1 MKNQVQLA
9 KGGAKEKKTLLVAS
23 HIDKR
28 FGMTHA
34 VNDVSLTVDAGEI
47 RALIGENGSG
57 KSTFC
62 QMLCG
67 IYTIGAGEFTLEG
80 QKLRIR
86 NQVEANNAGISIIVQ
101 EMGTLSGLTVAENI
115 FLGHEDPFVSHGVK
129 NSRAMNREAQRLL
142 DQYGF
147 GRIKAAS
154 MIDQYN
160 FEDRK
165 LIEIVKGTY
174 MKPKILVI
182 DETTTALSQ
191 NGRLELYKIMDA
203 VRADGRSVIFISHDL
218 GEVLSHADTVSVLR
232 DGEYIDTVRSG
243 DVTEDDLKR
252 LMVGREIGSAYYRTD
267 YGAPISDEVV
277 LSVRDV
283 AVPGEIHGISFD
295 LHRGEIL
302 GFGGLSECGMHE
314 VGKAIFG
321 ASWDRT
327 GQVALADGTRIND
340 IPTAISHS
348 IAYASKD
355 RDNESIILNESI
367 RNNVALPSLEE
378 LASHG
383 LLNGR
388 KLTRF
393 ADQHAKQMQTKMQNV
408 KQFVSDLS
416 GGNKQKVVLA
426 RWLGK
431 NSDILVLDSPT
442 RGIDVKVKQAIYALM
457 EELKEKGKSIIM
469 ISEEIPE
476 LLGMSD
482 RIFILKDGRINGE
495 FLRSPELNEEDLIAK
510 MV

>member
-1 MKNQVQLA
+1 MD
-9 KGGAKEKKTLLVAS
+9 KKTLLVAE

-28 FGMTHA
+28 FGITHA
-34 VNDVSLTVDAGEI
+34 VNDVSLTIAAGEI
-47 RALIGENGSG
+47 RGLIGENGSG

-67 IYTIGAGEFTLEG
+67 IYTIGGGSFTLDG
-80 QKLRIR
+80 QALHIK
-86 NQVEANNAGISIIVQ
+86 NQVEANDAGISIIVQ

-115 FLGHEDPFVSHGVK
+115 YLGHEEPFVHMGVK
-129 NSRAMNREAQRLL
+129 DTRAMNREAQKLL
-142 DQYGF
+142 DDYGF
-147 GRIKAAS
+147 GRIKAGA
-154 MIDQYN
+154 MIDRYN

-165 LIEIVKGTY
+165 LVEIVKATY

-218 GEVLSHADTVSVLR
+218 GEVLTHSDTVSILR
-232 DGEYIDTVRSG
+232 DGEYIDTVSAA

-267 YGAPISDEVV
+267 YGTPISGEVV
-277 LSVRDV
+277 LKVSGVS
-283 AVPGEIHGISFD
+283 VPGEIEDVSFE

-327 GQVALADGTRIND
+327 GSVTLADGTAIND
-340 IPTAISHS
+340 IPTAIKHS
-348 IAYASKD
+348 IAYTSKD
-355 RDNESIILNESI
+355 RDNESIIINESI
-367 RNNVALPSLEE
+367 RNNVVLPSIDD
-378 LASHG
+378 LANHG

-393 ADQHAKQMQTKMQNV
+393 AREHADQMQTKMQGVN
-408 KQFVSDLS
+408 QFVSDLS

-457 EELKEKGKSIIM
+457 ADMQKQGRSIIM

-476 LLGMSD
+476 LLGMAD
-482 RIFILKDGRINGE
+482 RILVMKDGRVNGE
-495 FLRSPELNEEDLIAK
+495 FLRDPALSEEDLIAK

>member
-1 MKNQVQLA
+1 MDV
-9 KGGAKEKKTLLVAS
+9 LLKAE

-28 FGMTHA
+28 FGITHA
-34 VNDVSLTVDAGEI
+34 VNDVSLTVAPGEV

-67 IYTIGAGEFTLEG
+67 IYTIGGGTFTLDG
-80 QKLRIR
+80 QPVKPR
-86 NQVEANNAGISIIVQ
+86 NQVEANKLGVSIIVQ

-115 FLGHEDPFVSHGVK
+115 FLGHEDPFMHWGIK
-129 NSRAMNREAQRLL
+129 DSRAMIREAQRLL
-142 DQYGF
+142 DGYGF
-147 GRIKAAS
+147 GRIKAGA
-154 MIDQYN
+154 MIDNYN

-165 LIEIVKGTY
+165 LVEIVKATY
-174 MKPKILVI
+174 MKPKILIV

-203 VRADGRSVIFISHDL
+203 TRADGRSVIFISHDL
-218 GEVLSHADTVSVLR
+218 GEVLGRADTVTILR
-232 DGEYIDTVRSG
+232 DGEYIDTVNAR
-243 DVTEDDLKR
+243 DVNEDDLKR

-267 YGAPISDEVV
+267 YGSPISDEVV
-277 LSVRDV
+277 LSARGVS
-283 AVPGEIHGISFD
+283 VPGQIEDVSFE

-314 VGKAIFG
+314 VGKAVFG
-321 ASWDRT
+321 ASWDRSGSVMLVKD
-327 GQVALADGTRIND
+327 GQAYLAVDS
-340 IPTAISHS
+340 IPAAIRNS

-355 RDNESIILNESI
+355 RDNESVILNESI
-367 RNNVALPSLEE
+367 RNNVVRPSLED
-378 LASHG
+378 LAEKH
-383 LLNGR
+383 LLRKR
-388 KLTRF
+388 KLDRF
-393 ADQHAKQMQTKMQNV
+393 ANEHAAAMQTKMQSV
-408 KQFVSDLS
+408 SQFVSDLS

-431 NSDILVLDSPT
+431 GSDILVLDSPT
-442 RGIDVKVKQAIYALM
+442 RGIDVKVKQMIYALM
-457 EELKEKGKSIIM
+457 GTLKEQGKSIIM

-482 RIFILKDGRINGE
+482 RILIMKDGRINGE
-495 FLRSPELNEEDLIAK
+495 FLRDPGLSEEDLIAK

>member
-1 MKNQVQLA
+1 MSDKILLEA
-9 KGGAKEKKTLLVAS
+9 K

-28 FGMTHA
+28 FGITHA
-34 VNDVSLTVDAGEI
+34 VNHVSLTINAGEI

-67 IYTIGAGEFTLEG
+67 IYTIGGGTFTLDG
-80 QKLRIR
+80 QEMHVK
-86 NQVEANNAGISIIVQ
+86 NQVEANKLGVSIIVQ

-115 FLGHEDPFVSHGVK
+115 FLGHEDPFMHYGIK
-129 NSRAMNREAQRLL
+129 DTRAMIKEGQRLL
-142 DQYGF
+142 DEYGF
-147 GRIKAAS
+147 SKIRAGA
-154 MIDQYN
+154 MIDSYN

-165 LIEIVKGTY
+165 LVEIVKATY
-174 MKPKILVI
+174 MKPKILIV

-191 NGRLELYKIMDA
+191 KGRLELYKIINEIK
-203 VRADGRSVIFISHDL
+203 ADGRSVIFISHDL
-218 GEVLSHADTVSVLR
+218 GEILLHCDTISILR
-232 DGEYIDTVRSG
+232 DGEYIDTVNAKE
-243 DVTEDDLKR
+243 VNEDDLKR

-267 YGAPISDEVV
+267 YGKEISPEVV
-277 LSVRDV
+277 ISIKDV
-283 AVPGEIHGISFD
+283 TVPGQIQDISFE

-314 VGKAIFG
+314 VGKAVFG
-321 ASWDRT
+321 ASLDRK
-327 GQVALADGTRIND
+327 GSVKLSDGTEIND
-340 IPTAISHS
+340 IPSAIKHS

-367 RNNVALPSLEE
+367 RNNVVLPSLDD
-378 LASHG
+378 LAEKHILKS
-383 LLNGR
+383 R
-388 KLTRF
+388 KLNKF
-393 ADQHAKQMQTKMQNV
+393 AKTHAEKMQTKMQGIH
-408 KQFVSDLS
+408 QFISDLS

-431 NSDILVLDSPT
+431 GSDILVLDSPT

-457 EELKEKGKSIIM
+457 QELTAQGKSIIM

-482 RIFILKDGRINGE
+482 RILIMKDGKINGE
-495 FLRSPELNEEDLIAK
+495 FMRSESLSEEDLIAK

>member
-1 MKNQVQLA
+1 M
-9 KGGAKEKKTLLVAS
+9 EKKTMLVAE

-34 VNDVSLTVDAGEI
+34 VNDVSINIAAGEV

-67 IYTIGAGEFTLEG
+67 IYTIGSGTFTLDG
-80 QKLRIR
+80 QPLHIR
-86 NQVEANNAGISIIVQ
+86 NQVEANDAGIAIIVQ

-115 FLGHEDPFVSHGVK
+115 FLGHETPFMHMGIK
-129 NSRAMNREAQRLL
+129 DTRAMNREAQKLL
-142 DQYGF
+142 DNYGF
-147 GRIKAAS
+147 GRIKAGA
-154 MIDQYN
+154 MIDRYN

-165 LIEIVKGTY
+165 LVEIVKATY
-174 MKPKILVI
+174 FKPKILVI

-191 NGRLELYKIMDA
+191 NGRMELYKIMDQ

-218 GEVLSHADTVSVLR
+218 GEVLTHSDSVSILR
-232 DGEYIDTVRSG
+232 DGEYIDTVNAA

-252 LMVGREIGSAYYRTD
+252 LMVGREIGSAYYRAD
-267 YGAPISDEVV
+267 YGTPVSDEVV
-277 LSVRDV
+277 LSVKGV
-283 AVPGEIHGISFD
+283 SVPGEIDDISFE

-314 VGKAIFG
+314 VGKAVFG
-321 ASWDRT
+321 ASWERKGSVT
-327 GQVALADGTRIND
+327 LADGTAIND
-340 IPTAISHS
+340 IPTAIKHS
-348 IAYASKD
+348 VAYTSKD

-367 RNNVALPSLEE
+367 RNNVVLPSLDD
-378 LASHG
+378 LANHG
-383 LLNGR
+383 ILNGR

-393 ADQHAKQMQTKMQNV
+393 AEEHAVNMQTKMQGV
-408 KQFVSDLS
+408 HQFVSDLS

-426 RWLGK
+426 RWIGK
-431 NSDILVLDSPT
+431 GSDILVLDSPT

-457 EELKEKGKSIIM
+457 AEMKQKGKSIIM

-482 RIFILKDGRINGE
+482 RIFVMKDGRINGE
-495 FLRSPELNEEDLIAK
+495 FLRDPALSEEDLIAK

>member
-1 MKNQVQLA
+1 MD
-9 KGGAKEKKTLLVAS
+9 KKTLLVAE

-28 FGMTHA
+28 FGITHA
-34 VNDVSLTVDAGEI
+34 VNDVSLTIDAGEI
-47 RALIGENGSG
+47 RGLIGENGSG
-57 KSTFC
+57 KSTFS

-67 IYTIGAGEFTLEG
+67 IYTIGGGTFTLDGKE
-80 QKLRIR
+80 LHIR
-86 NQVEANNAGISIIVQ
+86 NQVEANNAGVAIIVQ

-115 FLGHEDPFVSHGVK
+115 FLGHEDPFMHYGIK
-129 NSRAMNREAQRLL
+129 DTRAMNREAQKLL
-142 DQYGF
+142 DEYGF
-147 GRIKAAS
+147 GRIEAGD
-154 MIDQYN
+154 MIELYN

-165 LIEIVKGTY
+165 LVEIVKATY

-203 VRADGRSVIFISHDL
+203 IRADGRTVIFISHDL
-218 GEVLSHADTVSVLR
+218 GEVLAHTDTVSVLR
-232 DGEYIDTVRSG
+232 DGEFIDTVRSS

-267 YGAPISDEVV
+267 YGEPVSDEVV
-277 LSVRDV
+277 LKVEDV
-283 AVPGEIHGISFD
+283 SVPGEISHISFS

-302 GFGGLSECGMHE
+302 GFGGLSECGIHE

-327 GQVALADGTRIND
+327 GSVTLSDGTAINS

-367 RNNVALPSLEE
+367 RNNIVLPSIDD

-383 LLNGR
+383 LLSGK
-388 KLTRF
+388 KLTQF
-393 ADQHAKQMQTKMQNV
+393 ADKHAAEMQTKMQNV
-408 KQFVSDLS
+408 HQFVSDLS

-426 RWLGK
+426 RWIGK
-431 NSDILVLDSPT
+431 RSDILVLDSPT

-457 EELKEKGKSIIM
+457 SELKKEGKSIIM

-476 LLGMSD
+476 LLGMAD
-482 RIFILKDGRINGE
+482 RIIVMKDGKINGE
-495 FLRSPELNEEDLIAK
+495 FIRDRALGEEDLIAK

>member
-1 MKNQVQLA
+1 MEQKH
-9 KGGAKEKKTLLVAS
+9 LLVAE

-28 FGMTHA
+28 FGITHA
-34 VNDVSLTVDAGEI
+34 VNDVSLTIDAGEI
-47 RALIGENGSG
+47 RGLIGENGSG

-67 IYTIGAGEFTLEG
+67 IYTIGGGTFTLDG
-80 QKLRIR
+80 QELHIR
-86 NQVEANNAGISIIVQ
+86 NQVEANRAGISIIVQ

-115 FLGHEDPFVSHGVK
+115 YLGHEEPFMHMGIK
-129 NSRAMNREAQRLL
+129 DTRAMNRSAQKLL
-142 DQYGF
+142 DEYGF
-147 GRIKAAS
+147 GRIRAGQ

-165 LIEIVKGTY
+165 LVEIVKATY

-218 GEVLSHADTVSVLR
+218 GEVLSRTDTVSVLR
-232 DGEYIDTVRSG
+232 DGEYIDTVRTK
-243 DVTEDDLKR
+243 DVSEDDLKR
-252 LMVGREIGSAYYRTD
+252 LMVGREIGNAYYRTD
-267 YGAPISDEVV
+267 YGEPISGEVV
-277 LSVRDV
+277 LSVQDV
-283 AVPGEIHGISFD
+283 SVPGEIEGITFD

-327 GQVALADGTRIND
+327 GKVSLADGTEIND
-340 IPTAISHS
+340 IPTAIKHS
-348 IAYASKD
+348 VAYTSKD
-355 RDNESIILNESI
+355 RDNESIIVNESI
-367 RNNVALPSLEE
+367 RNNIVLPSLED
-378 LASHG
+378 LALHG
-383 LLNGR
+383 LLYGG
-388 KLTRF
+388 KLNRF
-393 ADQHAKQMQTKMQNV
+393 ADKHAKDMQTKMQSVN
-408 KQFVSDLS
+408 QFVSDLS

-426 RWLGK
+426 RWIGK
-431 NSDILVLDSPT
+431 GSDILVLDSPT

-457 EELKEKGKSIIM
+457 DEMRKNGKSMIM

-482 RIFILKDGRINGE
+482 RIFVMKDGKISGE
-495 FLRSPELNEEDLIAK
+495 FMRSPQLSEEDLIAK

>member
-1 MKNQVQLA
+1 MD
-9 KGGAKEKKTLLVAS
+9 KKTLLVAKD
-23 HIDKR
+23 IDKR
-28 FGMTHA
+28 FGITHA
-34 VNDVSLTVDAGEI
+34 VDNVSLTIAAGEI
-47 RALIGENGSG
+47 RGLIGENGSG

-67 IYTIGAGEFTLEG
+67 IYTIGGGTFTLDGNELHI
-80 QKLRIR
+80 K
-86 NQVEANNAGISIIVQ
+86 NQVEANNEGIAIIVQ

-115 FLGHEDPFVSHGVK
+115 FLGHEEPYMHYGVK
-129 NSRAMNREAQRLL
+129 DTHAMNREAQRLL
-142 DQYGF
+142 DEYGF
-147 GRIKAAS
+147 GRIKAGA

-165 LIEIVKGTY
+165 LVEIVKATY

-218 GEVLSHADTVSVLR
+218 GEVLAHTDTVSILR
-232 DGEYIDTVRSG
+232 DGEYIDTVDTA

-267 YGAPISDEVV
+267 YGQPVSDEVV
-277 LSVRDV
+277 LSAKGVT
-283 AVPGEIHGISFD
+283 VPGEISDVTFD

-321 ASWDRT
+321 ASWDREGSVT
-327 GQVALADGTRIND
+327 LADGTAIND
-340 IPTAISHS
+340 IPTAIKHS
-348 IAYASKD
+348 VAYTSKD

-367 RNNVALPSLEE
+367 RNNVVLPSLDD
-378 LASHG
+378 LANHK
-383 LLNGR
+383 LLSGR

-393 ADQHAKQMQTKMQNV
+393 AKEHADNMQTKMQGVN
-408 KQFVSDLS
+408 QFVSDLS

-431 NSDILVLDSPT
+431 GSDILVLDSPT

-457 EELKEKGKSIIM
+457 AEMKQQGKSIIM

-482 RIFILKDGRINGE
+482 RIFVMKDGRINGE
-495 FLRSPELNEEDLIAK
+495 FMRDPALSEEDLIAK

>member
-1 MKNQVQLA
+1 MSGKI
-9 KGGAKEKKTLLVAS
+9 LLNAE
-23 HIDKR
+23 HIDKN
-28 FGMTHA
+28 FGITHA
-34 VNDVSLTVDAGEI
+34 VNDVSLTVNAGEI

-67 IYTIGAGEFTLEG
+67 IYTIGGGTFTLDG
-80 QKLRIR
+80 QPVHVK
-86 NQVEANNAGISIIVQ
+86 NQVEANNMGISIIVQ
-101 EMGTLSGLTVAENI
+101 EMGTLSGLSVAENI
-115 FLGHEDPFVSHGVK
+115 FLGHEEPFMKGLIK
-129 NSRAMNREAQRLL
+129 DTRAMIREAQRLL
-142 DQYGF
+142 DEYGF
-147 GRIKAAS
+147 KNIRAGA
-154 MIDQYN
+154 MIDNYN

-165 LIEIVKGTY
+165 LVEIVKATY
-174 MKPKILVI
+174 MKPKILIV

-218 GEVLSHADTVSVLR
+218 GEVLEHCDSISILR
-232 DGEYIDTVRSG
+232 DGEYIDTVKSS
-243 DVTEDDLKR
+243 DVDEDSLKR
-252 LMVGREIGSAYYRTD
+252 LMVGRDIGTAYYRTD
-267 YGAPISDEVV
+267 YGKEISGEVV
-277 LSVRDV
+277 LSVKDV
-283 AVPGEIHGISFD
+283 TVPGQIENISFE

-314 VGKAIFG
+314 VGKAVFG
-321 ASWDRT
+321 ASWERQ
-327 GQVALADGTRIND
+327 GSVKLADGTEITS
-340 IPTAISHS
+340 IPQAIKHS

-367 RNNVALPSLEE
+367 RNNTVLPSLDD
-378 LASHG
+378 LAEAHILKAG
-383 LLNGR
+383 KLN
-388 KLTRF
+388 RF
-393 ADQHAKQMQTKMQNV
+393 AKDFTEKMQTKMQNIH
-408 KQFVSDLS
+408 QFVSELS

-431 NSDILVLDSPT
+431 GSEILVLDSPT

-457 EELKEKGKSIIM
+457 SELTAQGKSIVM

-482 RIFILKDGRINGE
+482 RILIMKDGKINGE
-495 FLRSPELNEEDLIAK
+495 FQRSESLSEEDLIAK

>member
-1 MKNQVQLA
+1 MD
-9 KGGAKEKKTLLVAS
+9 KKTMLVAE

-34 VNDVSLTVDAGEI
+34 VNDVSINIAAGEV

-67 IYTIGAGEFTLEG
+67 IYTIGGGTFTLDG
-80 QKLRIR
+80 QQLHIR
-86 NQVEANNAGISIIVQ
+86 NQVEANDAGIAIIVQ

-115 FLGHEDPFVSHGVK
+115 FLGHEAPFMHMGIK
-129 NSRAMNREAQRLL
+129 DTRAMNKAAQKLL
-142 DQYGF
+142 DDYGF
-147 GRIKAAS
+147 GRIKAGT
-154 MIDQYN
+154 MIDRYN

-165 LIEIVKGTY
+165 LVEIVKATY
-174 MKPKILVI
+174 FKPKILVI

-191 NGRLELYKIMDA
+191 NGRLELYKIMDQ

-218 GEVLSHADTVSVLR
+218 GEVLTRSDSISILR
-232 DGEYIDTVRSG
+232 DGEYIDTVNSA

-252 LMVGREIGSAYYRTD
+252 LMVGREIGSAYYRAD
-267 YGAPISDEVV
+267 YGTPVSNEVV
-277 LSVRDV
+277 LSVKGV
-283 AVPGEIHGISFD
+283 SVPGEIEDISFE
-295 LHRGEIL
+295 LHKGEIL

-321 ASWDRT
+321 ASWNRRGSVT
-327 GQVALADGTRIND
+327 LADGTAIND
-340 IPTAISHS
+340 IPTAIRHS
-348 IAYASKD
+348 VAYTSKD

-367 RNNVALPSLEE
+367 RNNVVLPSLDD
-378 LASHG
+378 LANHG
-383 LLNGR
+383 ILSGR
-388 KLTRF
+388 KLTEF
-393 ADQHAKQMQTKMQNV
+393 AKEHATNMQTKMQGV
-408 KQFVSDLS
+408 QQFVSDLS

-426 RWLGK
+426 RWIGK
-431 NSDILVLDSPT
+431 GSDILVLDSPT

-457 EELKEKGKSIIM
+457 ADMKQKGKSIIM

-482 RIFILKDGRINGE
+482 RIFVMKDGHINGE
-495 FLRSPELNEEDLIAK
+495 FMRDPALSEEDLIAK

>member
-1 MKNQVQLA
+1 MDNKNAVM
-9 KGGAKEKKTLLVAS
+9 LVAE

-34 VNDVSLTVDAGEI
+34 VNDVSLTIAPGEI

-67 IYTIGAGEFTLEG
+67 IYTIGGGTFTLDG
-80 QKLRIR
+80 QPLHIK
-86 NQVEANNAGISIIVQ
+86 NQVEANDAGISIIVQ

-115 FLGHEDPFVSHGVK
+115 YLGHEEPFMHYGVK
-129 NSRAMNREAQRLL
+129 DTRAMNRAAQKLL
-142 DQYGF
+142 DDYGF
-147 GRIKAAS
+147 GRIKAGA
-154 MIDQYN
+154 MIDRYN

-165 LIEIVKGTY
+165 LVEIVKATY

-218 GEVLSHADTVSVLR
+218 GEVLSHADTVSILR
-232 DGEYIDTVRSG
+232 DGEYIDTVNAAE
-243 DVTEDDLKR
+243 VTEDDLKR

-267 YGAPISDEVV
+267 YGTPISSEVV
-277 LSVRDV
+277 LKVRGV
-283 AVPGEIHGISFD
+283 SVPGEIEDISFE

-321 ASWDRT
+321 ASWDRKGSVT
-327 GQVALADGTRIND
+327 LADGTAVND
-340 IPTAISHS
+340 IPTAIKHS
-348 IAYASKD
+348 IAYTSKD
-355 RDNESIILNESI
+355 RDNESIIINESI
-367 RNNVALPSLEE
+367 RNNVVLPSIDD
-378 LASHG
+378 LANHG
-383 LLNGR
+383 LLSGR

-393 ADQHAKQMQTKMQNV
+393 ANEHANNMQTKMQNV
-408 KQFVSDLS
+408 NQFVSDLS

-431 NSDILVLDSPT
+431 GSDILVLDSPT

-457 EELKEKGKSIIM
+457 ADMQKQGKSVIM

-482 RIFILKDGRINGE
+482 RIFVMKDGRINGE
-495 FLRSPELNEEDLIAK
+495 FMRDPALSEEDLIAK

>member
-1 MKNQVQLA
+1 MS
-9 KGGAKEKKTLLVAS
+9 KKPLLVAE

-28 FGMTHA
+28 FGITHA
-34 VNDVSLTVDAGEI
+34 VNDVSLTIDAGEI
-47 RALIGENGSG
+47 RGLIGENGSG
-57 KSTFC
+57 KSTFS

-67 IYTIGAGEFTLEG
+67 IYTIGGGTFTLDGEP
-80 QKLRIR
+80 LHIR
-86 NQVEANNAGISIIVQ
+86 NQVEANNAGIAIIVQ

-115 FLGHEDPFVSHGVK
+115 FLGHEDPFMHHGIK
-129 NSRAMNREAQRLL
+129 DTRAMNRESQRLL
-142 DQYGF
+142 DEYGF
-147 GRIKAAS
+147 GRIKAS
-154 MIDQYN
+154 DMIDHYN

-165 LIEIVKGTY
+165 LVEIVKATY

-203 VRADGRSVIFISHDL
+203 IRADGRTVIFISHDL
-218 GEVLSHADTVSVLR
+218 GEVLAHTDTVSVLR
-232 DGEYIDTVRSG
+232 DGEYIDTVRSSE
-243 DVTEDDLKR
+243 VTEDDLKR

-267 YGAPISDEVV
+267 YGQPVSDEVV
-277 LSVRDV
+277 LSVKDV
-283 AVPGEIHGISFD
+283 SVPKQISHISFD

-327 GQVALADGTRIND
+327 GSVTHADGTAINSL
-340 IPTAISHS
+340 PAAIDHS

-355 RDNESIILNESI
+355 RDNESIIVNESI
-367 RNNVALPSLEE
+367 RNNIVLPSIED
-378 LASHG
+378 LAEHH
-383 LLNGR
+383 LLNSR
-388 KLTRF
+388 KLTKF
-393 ADQHAKQMQTKMQNV
+393 AEKHASEMQTKMQNV
-408 KQFVSDLS
+408 HQFVSDLS

-431 NSDILVLDSPT
+431 GSDILVLDSPT

-457 EELKEKGKSIIM
+457 SDLKNQGRSIIM

-476 LLGMSD
+476 LLGMAD
-482 RIFILKDGRINGE
+482 RIIIMKDGTISGE
-495 FLRSPELNEEDLIAK
+495 FLRDPALSEEDLIAK

>member
-1 MKNQVQLA
+1 M
-9 KGGAKEKKTLLVAS
+9 EKKTLLIAE
-23 HIDKR
+23 HINKR
-28 FGMTHA
+28 FGITHA
-34 VNDVSLTVDAGEI
+34 VNDVSLTIAAGEI
-47 RALIGENGSG
+47 RGLIGENGSG
-57 KSTFC
+57 KSTFS

-67 IYTIGAGEFTLEG
+67 IYSIGGGTFTLDG
-80 QKLRIR
+80 QPLHIR

-115 FLGHEDPFVSHGVK
+115 FLGHEEPFMRHGVK

-142 DQYGF
+142 DEYGF
-147 GRIKAAS
+147 GRIKAGV
-154 MIDQYN
+154 MIDHYN

-165 LIEIVKGTY
+165 LVEIVKATY

-191 NGRLELYKIMDA
+191 NGRVELYKIMDA
-203 VRADGRSVIFISHDL
+203 IRADGRSVIFISHDL
-218 GEVLSHADTVSVLR
+218 GEVLTHTDTVSVLR
-232 DGEYIDTVRSG
+232 DGEFIDTVNAA

-267 YGAPISDEVV
+267 YGTPVSDEVV
-277 LSVRDV
+277 LTVKNV
-283 AVPGEIHGISFD
+283 TVPGEIQDVSFA

-321 ASWDRT
+321 ASWNRT
-327 GQVALADGTRIND
+327 GSVTLSDGTQIND

-348 IAYASKD
+348 VAYASKD

-367 RNNVALPSLEE
+367 RNNVVLPSLEE
-378 LASHG
+378 LSSHK
-383 LLNGR
+383 LLFGP

-393 ADQHAKQMQTKMQNV
+393 ADTYATQMQTKMQNV

-426 RWLGK
+426 RWIGK

-457 EELKEKGKSIIM
+457 QELKEKGKSIIM

-482 RIFILKDGRINGE
+482 RIFVMKDGRISGE
-495 FLRSPELNEEDLIAK
+495 FLRSPELNEEDLIKK